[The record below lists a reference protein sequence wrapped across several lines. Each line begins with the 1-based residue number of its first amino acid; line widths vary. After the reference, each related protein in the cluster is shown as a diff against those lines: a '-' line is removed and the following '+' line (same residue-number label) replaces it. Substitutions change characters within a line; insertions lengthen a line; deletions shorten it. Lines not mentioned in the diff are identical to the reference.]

1 MSSVNNVIRMDE
13 VRKHEGDNENVWLVI
28 HDKVYDVSAFLE
40 DVSIQMKYRD
50 ELKLGCEKF
59 PPILAWLL
67 LSKTGQPFVHLCI
80 GSKLHTKTGRY
91 MGKRF

>member
-50 ELKLGCEKF
+50 ELKLGVGPRLREISNYPC
-59 PPILAWLL
+59 LA
-67 LSKTGQPFVHLCI
+67 VA
-80 GSKLHTKTGRY
+80 
-91 MGKRF
+91 

>member
-50 ELKLGCEKF
+50 ELKLGVGPRLREISTYPC
-59 PPILAWLL
+59 LA
-67 LSKTGQPFVHLCI
+67 VA
-80 GSKLHTKTGRY
+80 
-91 MGKRF
+91 